1 MKKFAILSCC
11 IGSYLLL
18 TTLTTH
24 AAEFDPTYLIS
35 DTELV
40 DYKSMDQKE
49 IQGFLEKRTGTLA
62 EYITV
67 NKEGK
72 VMTASQAFYNIAQ
85 EWMIN
90 PKYLLVL
97 VQKEQSLLNDPNPK
111 QGQYDRATG
120 YGCPD
125 SGGCDDRWKGFYRQV
140 NSAAAQTRYYQDNIR
155 EFNFQP
161 GKTYTV
167 DGQSVT
173 IKNTAT
179 AGLYNYTPHI
189 HGNKLFWNLW
199 NTYFSKKWPDGSL
212 LRASGDSVTYL
223 IENGEKRAI
232 VSNAVLTSRF
242 NPKSVIEVSKGDL
255 NSYEEGV
262 PIKFLNF
269 ALVKDSSNI
278 YMIVDDQKRKFASK
292 ELVAK
297 IGFPE
302 EEIIT
307 AERSDL
313 RSYKDG
319 PEITESTLYPA
330 GTLLQDSASQEI
342 YYVLS
347 GRKRL
352 VINQEILKANFQGL
366 PIKKV
371 SVDELDRYRTGL
383 PLTLPD
389 GNLVKVKNSNTVYVI
404 ANNKRLPIF
413 SGTIFERM
421 GYKWSNVIT
430 VSLQTLEAHQLGQ
443 TITGEW

>member
-1 MKKFAILSCC
+1 MKKIVILSCFVA
-11 IGSYLLL
+11 SYLLF
-18 TTLTTH
+18 TATTTH
-24 AAEFDPTYLIS
+24 AAEFDPSYLIS
-35 DTELV
+35 DTEMV

-49 IQGFLEKRTGTLA
+49 IQAFLEKRTGTLA

-67 NKEGK
+67 DKEGK
-72 VMTASQAFYNIAQ
+72 VMTASQAFFKIAQ

-97 VQKEQSLLNDPNPK
+97 VQKEQSLLNDSSPK
-111 QGQYDRATG
+111 QGQLDRATG

-161 GKTYTV
+161 GKTYTI

-173 IKNTAT
+173 IKSTAT

-189 HGNKLFWNLW
+189 HGNKLFWDLW

-212 LRASGDSVTYL
+212 LRASGDSVAYL

-232 VSNAVLTSRF
+232 ISNAILTSRF
-242 NPKSVIEVSKGDL
+242 NPKNIIEVSKGDL

-269 ALVKDSSNI
+269 ALVKDSTNV

-292 ELVAK
+292 DLVTK

-302 EEIIT
+302 DEIIT

-330 GTLLQDSASQEI
+330 GVLLQDSTSQEI

-352 VINQEILKANFQGL
+352 VVNQEILKANFQAL
-366 PIKKV
+366 AIKKV
-371 SVDELDRYRTGL
+371 VSTELDQYRTGL

-389 GNLVKVKNSNTVYVI
+389 GSLIKVKNSSTVYVI
-404 ANNKRLPIF
+404 ANGKRLPIF

-421 GYKWSNVIT
+421 GYKWSNVIM
-430 VSLQTLEAHQLGQ
+430 VSSQTLGAHELGQ